1 MIPKFLLIMSLGLTP
16 IQKADEE
23 PTEPTTEEVVEE
35 TETQTEENETPAE
48 EKEEFDIQ
56 EYLAK
61 WFEPS
66 QIAMIMSW
74 VAYAGT
80 ILGLVVKVKQ
90 LAKQKQTTA
99 EQVKE
104 LVLDEIKKSI
114 NEEVADKVKPYLDGV
129 VKINANTNDL
139 MKVFTK
145 VLALSQVNDAQS
157 RLAILEL
164 IASLGVLD
172 KELIEE
178 ATKQVE
184 EQVETEEENKNE
196 ALEQID
202 EIIEDTSSEED
213 GTSI

>member
-66 QIAMIMSW
+66 QVAMIMSW

>member
-35 TETQTEENETPAE
+35 TETQTEESETPAE

-99 EQVKE
+99 EQVKD